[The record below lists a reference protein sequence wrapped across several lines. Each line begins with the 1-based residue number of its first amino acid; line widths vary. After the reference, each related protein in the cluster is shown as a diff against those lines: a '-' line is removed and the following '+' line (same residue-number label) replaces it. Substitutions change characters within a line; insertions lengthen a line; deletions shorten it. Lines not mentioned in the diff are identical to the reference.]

1 VASNATPDAA
11 FGLASKCAA
20 KEASDATFT
29 PHCALHR
36 ILNLI
41 KGFGFYSISVIV
53 LKFADADSL
62 NGTRQKHGALC
73 GGNSDEMVNIL
84 ATRCWRLENHFAA
97 RTDLASRCKTPVGYA
112 QNPSRHF
119 V

>member
-11 FGLASKCAA
+11 SGLASKCAPNA
-20 KEASDATFT
+20 ASDVTFA

-53 LKFADADSL
+53 LKFADAAPL
-62 NGTRQKHGALC
+62 NGTRQKHGAFC
-73 GGNSDEMVNIL
+73 GCNGNNMVDFMTN
-84 ATRCWRLENHFAA
+84 R
-97 RTDLASRCKTPVGYA
+97 
-112 QNPSRHF
+112 
-119 V
+119 